1 MATKKQTPTD
11 EKFEKQ
17 DLDLFEVLAALDKKD
32 YGYYDRLSEEQKKK
46 FSSYMITHWMSQVK
60 ANGGIQGYYVR
71 SVDHYANEHLFNEN
85 VMKHPKLQWQML
97 CASSP
102 GIGKQFHQWV
112 PHLSDKI
119 GKLREQ
125 AKIKD
130 IKEYFKKIYNKASD
144 SDLQDLSEAFVSQQ
158 NKKFYLATQYPEM
171 KLSDIEVLGGLISDE
186 DIKNR
191 EQDRGNW

>member
-1 MATKKQTPTD
+1 MATKAKTPTD

-32 YGYYDRLSEEQKKK
+32 YGYYDRLSEEQRKK
-46 FSSYMITHWMSQVK
+46 FSSYMMTHWMSQVK

-125 AKIKD
+125 AKAKD
-130 IKEYFKKIYNKASD
+130 IKEYFKKVYNKASD